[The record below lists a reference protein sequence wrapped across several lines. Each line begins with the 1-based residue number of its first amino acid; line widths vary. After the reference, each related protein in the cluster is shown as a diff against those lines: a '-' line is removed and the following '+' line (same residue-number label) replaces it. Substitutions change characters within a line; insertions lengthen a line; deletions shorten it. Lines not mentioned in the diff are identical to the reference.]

1 MGEFGLQA
9 TWLTAAERTTPS
21 WSTFPH
27 FGGVEESPFRIDW
40 VLASPSAEVLEAS
53 ITATRPGVSPSDH
66 LPAQARCG
74 CPVSGS

>member
-1 MGEFGLQA
+1 MGQFGLQA
-9 TWLTAAERTTPS
+9 TWLTAAERTIPS
-21 WSTFPH
+21 WSTFPY

-40 VLASPSAEVLEAS
+40 VLLSPSAEVLEAS